1 MKFLNSWS
9 SPSKQNDK
17 FALMLRLGPVTVFEA
32 KYDHSD
38 RNYRFLILGFGI
50 CSKDKKSLL
59 KG

>member
-17 FALMLRLGPVTVFEA
+17 WALEFRLGPVTVIEA
-32 KYDHSD
+32 RYDHSD
-38 RNYRFLILGFGI
+38 KSYRFLILGFGVS
-50 CSKDKKSLL
+50 SKSKKKIL